1 MKKVPYICKTNNDK
15 NKKNMASLFDK
26 AKKVAV
32 TKTTDK
38 KDSKVRIS
46 VEDPSFFQKVQ
57 TLETL
62 QDRMKSD
69 KAKADMISDEI
80 KDLGKEKW
88 SEIYQKTGKNPGSVM
103 LETIVGEDTAQV
115 MFVPSDKYISL
126 SPEKAEALREEYGEE
141 IVEEK
146 TTFAF
151 DNEMI
156 EKYGEVLSMLIEN
169 CDEITESD
177 KGKIIKAVT
186 AFSIAKGTIDV
197 MKNYGRVSQVME
209 EVKPVISLKNV
220 EVVKG

>member
-1 MKKVPYICKTNNDK
+1 
-15 NKKNMASLFDK
+15 MASLFDK

-57 TLETL
+57 TLESL

-88 SEIYQKTGKNPGSVM
+88 SEMYQKTGKNHGSVM

>member
-1 MKKVPYICKTNNDK
+1 
-15 NKKNMASLFDK
+15 MADLFAK
-26 AKKVAV
+26 AKSTAA

-38 KDSKVRIS
+38 KDSKVRIN
-46 VEDPSFFQKVQ
+46 VDDVTFFEKIQ
-57 TLETL
+57 TLESL

-88 SEIYQKTGKNPGSVM
+88 SEMYQKTGRNPGSVM
-103 LETIVGEDTAQV
+103 LESRVAGDTAQV

-126 SPEKAEALREEYGEE
+126 TGEKAEALREEFGEE

-151 DNEMI
+151 DNDMI
-156 EKYGEVLSMLIEN
+156 EKYGEILSNLIEG
-169 CDEITESD
+169 CDEISDED

-186 AFSIAKGTIDV
+186 VFSVAKGTIDV
-197 MKNYGRVSQVME
+197 MKNYGQVSDVME
-209 EVKPVISLKNV
+209 QVKPVIALKNV
-220 EVVKG
+220 EVIKG

>member
-1 MKKVPYICKTNNDK
+1 
-15 NKKNMASLFDK
+15 MANLFAK
-26 AKKVAV
+26 AKSTAA

-38 KDSKVRIS
+38 KDSKVRIN
-46 VEDPSFFQKVQ
+46 VDDVTFFEKIQ
-57 TLETL
+57 TLESL

-88 SEIYQKTGKNPGSVM
+88 SEMYQKTGRNPGSVM
-103 LETIVGEDTAQV
+103 LESCVSGDTAQV

-126 SPEKAEALREEYGEE
+126 TGEKAETLREEFGEE

-151 DNEMI
+151 DNDMI
-156 EKYGEVLSMLIEN
+156 EKYGEILSNLIEG
-169 CDEITESD
+169 CDEISDED

-186 AFSIAKGTIDV
+186 VFSVAKGTIDV
-197 MKNYGRVSQVME
+197 MKNYGQVSDVME
-209 EVKPVISLKNV
+209 QVKPVIALKNV
-220 EVVKG
+220 EVIKG

>member
-1 MKKVPYICKTNNDK
+1 MSIF
-15 NKKNMASLFDK
+15 AK

-32 TKTTDK
+32 TKTAGKEDK
-38 KDSKVRIS
+38 KVRIN
-46 VEDPSFFQKVQ
+46 VEDPSLFEKIQ
-57 TLETL
+57 TLEVL
-62 QDRMKSD
+62 NDRMKSD

-80 KDLGKEKW
+80 KDLGKDKW
-88 SEIYQKTGKNPGSVM
+88 TEMYQKTGKNPGSVM
-103 LETIVGEDTAQV
+103 LESVVGEDTAQV

-126 SPEKAEALREEYGEE
+126 SPEKAESLREEYGEE

-169 CDEITESD
+169 CEDISDDD

-186 AFSIAKGTIDV
+186 AFSVAKGTIDV
-197 MKNYGRVSQVME
+197 MKSYGSVEKVME
-209 EVKPVISLKNV
+209 EVKPVISLKGV